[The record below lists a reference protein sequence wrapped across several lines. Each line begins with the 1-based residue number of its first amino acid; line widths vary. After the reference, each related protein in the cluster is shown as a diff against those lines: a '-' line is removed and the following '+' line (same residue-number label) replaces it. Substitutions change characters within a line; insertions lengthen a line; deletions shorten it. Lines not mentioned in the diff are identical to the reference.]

1 MKLAFYVNY
10 LNHHQ
15 VAVADELYRLLGDD
29 FTFVATYPY
38 NVAELKGGEDYSKR
52 PYCLQAAEGAEA
64 HRKAMK
70 LLHEVDVAVIGGGNL
85 AYEIARA
92 KTGKLTFEMSERW
105 LKRGWLN
112 VLSPLV
118 LKNLYYY
125 YTLFKHNNIYKL
137 CCGGYA
143 ASDCRKLGVYKDRCF
158 KWGYFTGANATFC
171 LSDSTNTD
179 NGAATIMWCARFIQL
194 KHPELPVKMA
204 TRFKNEGYRFILHM
218 YGDGIELQ
226 HTQALALQYGVE
238 DVVRFM
244 GNISNTELLHAMGE
258 HEILIFT
265 SNRLEGWGAVVNEA
279 MANGC
284 VPVVSDAVGC
294 APYLI
299 KDGVNGLLFKSGD
312 VDSLTDKMRWLL
324 EHPEERRKMREAAL
338 HHINSLWSPRHAAEA
353 LLQLSSDLLSGKEP
367 SITEGPGSRA

>member
-1 MKLAFYVNY
+1 MKIAFYVNY

-29 FTFVATYPY
+29 FTFVATYPH
-38 NVAELKGGEDYSKR
+38 NVAELKGGKDYSKR
-52 PYCLQAAEGAEA
+52 PYCLQTAESAEA

-105 LKRGWLN
+105 LKQGWLN

-125 YTLFKHNNIYKL
+125 YTLFKHKNIYKL

-171 LSDSTNTD
+171 LSEFPNTD
-179 NGAATIMWCARFIQL
+179 NGAATIMWCARFIDW
-194 KHPELPVKMA
+194 KHPELPVMIAAQLKA
-204 TRFKNEGYRFILHM
+204 EGYRIKINM
-218 YGDGIELQ
+218 YGEGKERSRIQNMVQ
-226 HTQALALQYGVE
+226 HHGVE
-238 DVVRFM
+238 DEIHFM
-244 GNISNTELLHAMGE
+244 GVYANTEIIQAMRA
-258 HEILIFT
+258 HDIFLMT
-265 SNRLEGWGAVVNEA
+265 SDRREGWGAVVNEA

-299 KDGVNGLLFKSGD
+299 RDGVNGLLFKSGD
-312 VDSLTDKMRWLL
+312 VDSLTNKVRWLL
-324 EHPEERRKMREAAL
+324 EHSEERRKMREAAL
-338 HHINSLWSPRHAAEA
+338 HHINSLWNPRHAAEA
-353 LLQLSSDLLSGKEP
+353 LLQLSSDLLSEKEP